1 MSEEHLNHSEV
12 DYGCSEKWK
21 KDRWKDYNCNE
32 KSHVGQKRESMGEVA
47 MGVVNMVFIVLVF
60 SFTITNHDHN
70 RVTMTA
76 LDWPTWND
84 WVVVSW

>member
-1 MSEEHLNHSEV
+1 
-12 DYGCSEKWK
+12 
-21 KDRWKDYNCNE
+21 
-32 KSHVGQKRESMGEVA
+32 MGEVA

-76 LDWPTWND
+76 LD
-84 WVVVSW
+84 